1 MSVVKNPY
9 HRADEGAIEKG
20 VWLALL
26 FIVLSIS
33 GAFPAFAQKINFVK
47 DLSIKSDENDEQK
60 SFLMVEGIDA
70 DSRGNIYALAARE
83 YKIQVYSPKGEYLRT
98 IGKKGQGPGELEM
111 PFYILL
117 DKDDNLYVF
126 DYTKSAFV
134 VFSPEGKYIRN
145 ISTKGQYREI
155 PDRIL
160 FDSRGNFII
169 GSDRIR
175 ENSFKISRYD
185 KDFNQGEDLY
195 VKTGIVSWLQKGGGV
210 RVQAPRY
217 TPGVVWAMDNKEN
230 VFVCYNKTYDIEVY
244 SPEKKLIR
252 TITRK
257 FTSEK
262 VPQEE
267 IEQMVK
273 QSRGM
278 LTDQDIPRF
287 KPPVKRLFVVGDHLF
302 VQKWVKGDMAIFDVF
317 DQNGNYEEEISLDFL
332 PRICKNGFVYT
343 VKASQDF
350 SECEVIRFRINF
362 K

>member
-1 MSVVKNPY
+1 MRKKS
-9 HRADEGAIEKG
+9 
-20 VWLALL
+20 WLALL
-26 FIVLSIS
+26 FIVHSIS
-33 GAFPAFAQKINFVK
+33 GGFPDYPQKINFIK

-60 SFLMVEGIDA
+60 SFLMVNGVDA
-70 DSRGNIYALAARE
+70 DSRGNIYALATRE

-111 PFYILL
+111 PFYMLL

-134 VFSPEGKYIRN
+134 VFNPAGKYIRN
-145 ISTKGQYREI
+145 ISTKGKYREI
-155 PDRIL
+155 PDRIV
-160 FDSRGNFII
+160 FDSRGNFVI

-175 ENSFKISRYD
+175 DNSFKISRYD
-185 KDFNQGEDLY
+185 KDFNQDEGLY
-195 VKTGIVSWLQKGGGV
+195 VKTGIVAWIQKGGGMTI
-210 RVQAPRY
+210 QAPRY
-217 TPGVVWAMDNKEN
+217 TPGVIWAMDEKEN
-230 VFVCYNKTYDIEVY
+230 IFVCYNKTYDIEVY

-267 IEQMVK
+267 IEQTVK

-278 LTDQDIPRF
+278 LTDGDIPKF
-287 KPPVKRLFVVGDHLF
+287 KPPVRRLFIVNGHLF
-302 VQKWVKGDMAIFDVF
+302 VQKWVKSDKAIFDVF
-317 DQNGNYEEEISLDFL
+317 DKSGNYVEEVSLDFL
-332 PRICKNGFVYT
+332 PLVYKSGYVYT

>member
-1 MSVVKNPY
+1 MRVIKSPHCLVDGVVRK
-9 HRADEGAIEKG
+9 KG

-33 GAFPAFAQKINFVK
+33 GAFPAFAQKINFIK

-60 SFLMVEGIDA
+60 SFLMVEGVDA

-155 PDRIL
+155 PDRIV

-195 VKTGIVSWLQKGGGV
+195 VKTGLVSWLQKGGGV
-210 RVQAPRY
+210 TIQAPRY
-217 TPGVVWAMDNKEN
+217 TPGVVWAMDDKEN
-230 VFVCYNKTYDIEVY
+230 IFVCYNKTYDIEVY

-252 TITRK
+252 TVTRK
-257 FTSEK
+257 FTPEK
-262 VPQEE
+262 VPEEE
-267 IEQMVK
+267 IEQIVK

-278 LTDQDIPRF
+278 LAERDIPRF
-287 KPPVKRLFVVGDHLF
+287 KPPVRRLFVVDGYLF
-302 VQKWVKGDMAIFDVF
+302 VQKWVKSDKAIFDVF
-317 DQNGNYEEEISLDFL
+317 DENGNYEEEISLDFL
-332 PRICKNGFVYT
+332 PRICKNGYVYT

-350 SECEVIRFRINF
+350 SECEVIRFKTNF

>member
-1 MSVVKNPY
+1 MSLNKSPY
-9 HRADEGAIEKG
+9 HRANGGVIKKG
-20 VWLALL
+20 VWLAVF
-26 FIVLSIS
+26 FIVLLIPRVR
-33 GAFPAFAQKINFVK
+33 PAHAQKINFIK

-60 SFLMVEGIDA
+60 SFLMVEGVDA

-111 PFYILL
+111 AVYILL

-126 DYTKSAFV
+126 DYMKSAFV
-134 VFSPEGKYIRN
+134 VFNPEGRYIRN

-155 PDRIL
+155 PDRIV

-195 VKTGIVSWLQKGGGV
+195 VKDGAVSWLHKGGGV
-210 RVQAPRY
+210 TIEAPRY
-217 TPGVVWAMDNKEN
+217 TPGVIWAIDDRGNI
-230 VFVCYNKTYDIEVY
+230 FVCYNKTYDIEVF

-257 FTSEK
+257 FSPEK

-267 IEQMVK
+267 IE
-273 QSRGM
+273 
-278 LTDQDIPRF
+278 
-287 KPPVKRLFVVGDHLF
+287 
-302 VQKWVKGDMAIFDVF
+302 
-317 DQNGNYEEEISLDFL
+317 
-332 PRICKNGFVYT
+332 
-343 VKASQDF
+343 
-350 SECEVIRFRINF
+350 
-362 K
+362 

>member
-1 MSVVKNPY
+1 MKSPK
-9 HRADEGAIEKG
+9 HRADNVDMRTMAFLTIFII
-20 VWLALL
+20 AL
-26 FIVLSIS
+26 FSPVVRR
-33 GAFPAFAQKINFVK
+33 AYPQKINFIK
-47 DLSIKSDENDEQK
+47 DLSIKSDENDELK
-60 SFLMVEGIDA
+60 SFLMVEGVDA

-155 PDRIL
+155 PDRIV

-195 VKTGIVSWLQKGGGV
+195 VKTGLVSWLQKGGGV
-210 RVQAPRY
+210 TIQAPRY
-217 TPGVVWAMDNKEN
+217 TPGVVWAMDDKEN
-230 VFVCYNKTYDIEVY
+230 IFVCYNKTYDIEVY

-252 TITRK
+252 TVTRK
-257 FTSEK
+257 FTPEK
-262 VPQEE
+262 VPEEE
-267 IEQMVK
+267 IEQIVK

-278 LTDQDIPRF
+278 LAERDIPRF
-287 KPPVKRLFVVGDHLF
+287 KPPVRRLFVVDGYLF
-302 VQKWVKGDMAIFDVF
+302 VQKWVKSDKAIFDVF
-317 DQNGNYEEEISLDFL
+317 DEYRNYEEEISLDFL
-332 PRICKNGFVYT
+332 PRICKNGYVYT

-350 SECEVIRFRINF
+350 SECEVIRFRTNF

>member
-1 MSVVKNPY
+1 M
-9 HRADEGAIEKG
+9 REKA
-20 VWLALL
+20 WLTVF
-26 FIVLSIS
+26 FIVLSIP
-33 GAFPAFAQKINFVK
+33 GVQPAYAQKINFIK

-60 SFLMVEGIDA
+60 SFLMVEGVDA

-117 DKDDNLYVF
+117 DKDDNLNVF
-126 DYTKSAFV
+126 DYMKSAFV
-134 VFSPEGKYIRN
+134 LFNPQGRYLRN

-155 PDRIL
+155 PDRIV
-160 FDSRGNFII
+160 FDSRGNYII

-195 VKTGIVSWLQKGGGV
+195 VKTRLVSWLQKGGGV
-210 RVQAPRY
+210 TIQAPRY
-217 TPGVVWAMDNKEN
+217 TPGVVWAMDDKEN
-230 VFVCYNKTYDIEVY
+230 IFVCYNKTYDIEVY

-252 TITRK
+252 SITRK
-257 FTSEK
+257 FTPEK
-262 VPQEE
+262 VLQEE
-267 IEQMVK
+267 IDEIVK

-278 LTDQDIPRF
+278 LTDRDIPKF
-287 KPPVKRLFVVGDHLF
+287 KPFVKRLFVVEDRLF
-302 VQKWVKGDMAIFDVF
+302 VQKWIKSDNALFDVF
-317 DQNGNYEEEISLDFL
+317 DQNGKYAEEISLDFL
-332 PRICKNGFVYT
+332 PRIYKNGFVYT

-350 SECEVIRFRINF
+350 SECEVIRFRTNF